1 MIDQNSVELDIQ
13 KRDLIEGLM
22 KGFDVITAFTSE
34 SPQLTASEVAERVGL
49 TRSAARR
56 YLLTLVHTGMAAS
69 DGKKFWLMP
78 RLLNLGQSYLESARV
93 PRAVVPFLQRLTQQL
108 QESTNFSLLDGDEIV
123 YVTRVTAAQL
133 VNAGFEPGTRLP
145 AYTTTAGRVLLGMR
159 EDAEIAAYLDRVTL
173 IPHTHM
179 AMTDKAALFAEI
191 VTMRKQGYGITE
203 NQFEMGM
210 RGIAI
215 PVKNRNGRVIG
226 ALSVTSNI
234 AACSR
239 EDAIAR
245 GVPALQ
251 TTANTLMMWV

>member
-1 MIDQNSVELDIQ
+1 
-13 KRDLIEGLM
+13 
-22 KGFDVITAFTSE
+22 
-34 SPQLTASEVAERVGL
+34 
-49 TRSAARR
+49 
-56 YLLTLVHTGMAAS
+56 MA
-69 DGKKFWLMP
+69 GW
-78 RLLNLGQSYLESARV
+78 
-93 PRAVVPFLQRLTQQL
+93 
-108 QESTNFSLLDGDEIV
+108 I
-123 YVTRVTAAQL
+123 
-133 VNAGFEPGTRLP
+133 
-145 AYTTTAGRVLLGMR
+145 
-159 EDAEIAAYLDRVTL
+159 
-173 IPHTHM
+173 
-179 AMTDKAALFAEI
+179 KAALFAEI

>member
-1 MIDQNSVELDIQ
+1 
-13 KRDLIEGLM
+13 
-22 KGFDVITAFTSE
+22 
-34 SPQLTASEVAERVGL
+34 
-49 TRSAARR
+49 
-56 YLLTLVHTGMAAS
+56 
-69 DGKKFWLMP
+69 
-78 RLLNLGQSYLESARV
+78 
-93 PRAVVPFLQRLTQQL
+93 
-108 QESTNFSLLDGDEIV
+108 
-123 YVTRVTAAQL
+123 
-133 VNAGFEPGTRLP
+133 
-145 AYTTTAGRVLLGMR
+145 VLLGMR
-159 EDAEIAAYLDRVTL
+159 EDAEITAYLDRVTL

>member
-1 MIDQNSVELDIQ
+1 MIDQTPVSLDIQ
-13 KRDLIEGLM
+13 KRDLIEGLL
-22 KGFDVITAFTSE
+22 KGIDVITAFNSD

-56 YLLTLVHTGMAAS
+56 YLLTLVHSGMAAS

-93 PRAVVPFLQRLTQQL
+93 PRAVVPFLQRLTHQL
-108 QESTNFSLLDGDEIV
+108 QESTNFSLLDGHEVV

-133 VNAGFEPGTRLP
+133 VNAGFEPGARMP
-145 AYTTTAGRVLLGMR
+145 AYTTTAGRVLLGTL
-159 EDAEIAAYLDRVTL
+159 EEAEIRAYLDSVTL
-173 IPHTHM
+173 IAHTHM
-179 AMTDKAALFAEI
+179 AMTDKDTLFDEI
-191 VTMRKQGYGITE
+191 ITMRKQGYGITE

-226 ALSVTSNI
+226 ALSVSSNL
-234 AACSR
+234 ASCSR
-239 EDAIAR
+239 EEAISR
-245 GVPALQ
+245 CVPALQ

>member
-49 TRSAARR
+49 SRSAARR

-93 PRAVVPFLQRLTQQL
+93 PRAVVPFLQRLL

-159 EDAEIAAYLDRVTL
+159 EDAEITAYLDRVTL

>member
-1 MIDQNSVELDIQ
+1 MTDHTPVALDIQ
-13 KRDLIEGLM
+13 KRDLIDGLI
-22 KGFDVITAFTSE
+22 KGFDVIRAFNSDSQQL
-34 SPQLTASEVAERVGL
+34 SPSEVAERVGL

-93 PRAVVPFLQRLTQQL
+93 PRAVVPFLQRLTHQL
-108 QESTNFSLLDGDEIV
+108 QESTNFSILDGTEIV
-123 YVTRVTAAQL
+123 YLTRVTAAQL
-133 VNAGFEPGTRLP
+133 VNAGFEPGTRLA
-145 AYTTTAGRVLLGMR
+145 AYTSTPGRVLLGTR
-159 EDAEIAAYLDRVTL
+159 SDEEIQAYLADATL
-173 IPHTHM
+173 IAHTHM
-179 AMTDKAALFAEI
+179 AVMDKQALFDEI
-191 VTMRKQGYGITE
+191 LMMRRQGYGVTE
-203 NQFEMGM
+203 NQFEMGI

-234 AACSR
+234 ASCSR
-239 EDAIAR
+239 EDAISR
-245 GVPALQ
+245 CVPALQ

>member
-1 MIDQNSVELDIQ
+1 MTEHTSIDIDIQ
-13 KRDLIEGLM
+13 KRDLIDGLI
-22 KGFDVITAFTSE
+22 KGIDVIMAFNSDSQQL
-34 SPQLTASEVAERVGL
+34 SPSEVAERVGL

-93 PRAVVPFLQRLTQQL
+93 PRAVVPFLQRLTHQL
-108 QESTNFSLLDGDEIV
+108 QESTNFSILDGNEIV
-123 YVTRVTAAQL
+123 YLTRVTAAQL
-133 VNAGFEPGTRLP
+133 VNAGFEPGTRLA
-145 AYTTTAGRVLLGMR
+145 AYTSTPGRVLLGTR
-159 EDAEIAAYLDRVTL
+159 SDAEIRAYLDSATL
-173 IPHTHM
+173 VAHTHM
-179 AMTDKAALFAEI
+179 AVMDKNVLFEEI
-191 VTMRKQGYGITE
+191 MMMRRQGYGVTE
-203 NQFEMGM
+203 NQFEMGI

-215 PVKNRNGRVIG
+215 PVKNRAGRVIG

-234 AACSR
+234 AACNR

-245 GVPALQ
+245 CVPALQ